1 MSPRKIKR
9 SGLCLTTS
17 LKIGSGW
24 SCQPQEPK
32 AIFITEGS
40 FWQLWEKVKNEKA
53 SVPKNDYET
62 QKKLKSLQNKQSKVE
77 REIAD
82 LEQELKKIDQE
93 LEHNYDQ
100 MIAQPNFFEGYHGKK
115 DKLAVLLKKWEVVAE
130 ELMELE

>member
-1 MSPRKIKR
+1 MGWCFYTIYV
-9 SGLCLTTS
+9 
-17 LKIGSGW
+17 KIG
-24 SCQPQEPK
+24 
-32 AIFITEGS
+32 FIKKLVEYNHTRDP
-40 FWQLWEKVKNEKA
+40 KVKNEKA